1 MIIFYFY
8 KMNRTIFTL
17 FLFFVCSATTI
28 AQVDNKV
35 KGDRNVTVK
44 QTYIDP
50 FSKII
55 VGEGFIVE
63 LIYNTKPSVEIETDD
78 NLHEYIEFGV
88 SGGVLTFKTTKQIT
102 SSKKMNIKVNYADG
116 LNSIETIEKGE
127 IRSLTSLELENT
139 SLKTSGASK
148 TYLNIR
154 TGNFEFTAGEKSRS
168 KLNINAKAS
177 TITLSDNSKVEAL
190 LNSKTAKIDM
200 YQKASANFEGDVD
213 ELTLRTDLSSSFT
226 GKELSTNNCM
236 LIAEGSS
243 NATVRV
249 NGLLTTSI
257 SGSSEVYFY
266 GMGKIALE
274 KFLDSAKLQK
284 KEK

>member
-1 MIIFYFY
+1 
-8 KMNRTIFTL
+8 
-17 FLFFVCSATTI
+17 
-28 AQVDNKV
+28 
-35 KGDRNVTVK
+35 
-44 QTYIDP
+44 
-50 FSKII
+50 
-55 VGEGFIVE
+55 
-63 LIYNTKPSVEIETDD
+63 
-78 NLHEYIEFGV
+78 
-88 SGGVLTFKTTKQIT
+88 
-102 SSKKMNIKVNYADG
+102 
-116 LNSIETIEKGE
+116 
-127 IRSLTSLELENT
+127 
-139 SLKTSGASK
+139 
-148 TYLNIR
+148 
-154 TGNFEFTAGEKSRS
+154 
-168 KLNINAKAS
+168 
-177 TITLSDNSKVEAL
+177 
-190 LNSKTAKIDM
+190 M